1 MIVPFLVEAEQTDG
15 TWEAKAIANSESS
28 ATAFMRVGKTLRRIQ
43 GVRVGEWRVVY
54 MTKEDWS

>member
-1 MIVPFLVEAEQTDG
+1 MIVPFMIEAQQEDG
-15 TWEAKAIANSESS
+15 TWEAKAIANHELM
-28 ATAFMRVGKTLRRIQ
+28 ALNAVRVGKTLRRIQ

>member
-15 TWEAKAIANSESS
+15 TWTAMAIANSE
-28 ATAFMRVGKTLRRIQ
+28 ATADNMVRVGKTLRRIQ

-54 MTKEDWS
+54 MAKEDWS